1 MTSPR
6 PSTSLNAS
14 GRNTTYTNRR
24 TKLNNQTLNFDV
36 VVIGAGAAGCV
47 AAGTA
52 ALYGKTVCL
61 LERNDRPARKVGIT
75 GKGRCNVTNN
85 CPPAEF
91 ITNVR
96 EGGRF
101 LQSVLY
107 RFPPE
112 YVMNFFEEQGVPL
125 KTERGNRVFPVSDK
139 AIDIVDALVRYA
151 KRSGAKII
159 KGRALSFDMTDGY
172 VSAVICQDG
181 TRINCGS
188 VIVATGGLSYPATGS
203 TGDGYALALQAGHTL
218 IPTRPSLVP
227 LITKPAY
234 PDLSGLSLKNV
245 RLSMTDTDSGK
256 TLFSDMGE
264 LLFTHF
270 GVSGPLILTA
280 SGSMSKA
287 PDRYRLDLDLKP
299 GLDREMLDARV
310 LRDLKEFSGRKIVNS
325 LGKLLPK
332 ALILPIINLCDISP
346 DTKVDQITREQRL
359 KLVEQ
364 LKCFSLYPT
373 AFRSIDE
380 AVVTA
385 GGVSTKELEP
395 KTMRSKLVDNLYFA
409 GEVID
414 CDAKTGGFNL
424 QIAFSTGFAAGEA
437 NQ

>member
-1 MTSPR
+1 V
-6 PSTSLNAS
+6 N
-14 GRNTTYTNRR
+14 NR
-24 TKLNNQTLNFDV
+24 TLDFDV

-52 ALYGKTVCL
+52 ALNGLRVCL

-85 CPPAEF
+85 CTPAEF
-91 ITNVR
+91 LPHVR

-101 LQSVLY
+101 LQSALY
-107 RFPPE
+107 RYPPE
-112 YVMNFFEEQGVPL
+112 YVMNFFESQGVPL

-139 AIDIVDALVRYA
+139 AIDIVDALVNYA
-151 KRSGAKII
+151 RQSGAKLI
-159 KGRALSFDMTDGY
+159 KGRAVSLALSDGR
-172 VSAVICQDG
+172 VEAVLCQDG
-181 TRINCGS
+181 TRLNCSS

-203 TGDGYALALQAGHTL
+203 TGDGYTLALQAGHTI

-245 RLSMTDTDSGK
+245 RLTLSDLDTGK
-256 TLFSDMGE
+256 QIFSDIGE
-264 LLFTHF
+264 MLFTHF

-280 SGSMSKA
+280 SGSMSKS

-299 GLDREMLDARV
+299 GLDPEKLDARI
-310 LRDLKEFSGRKIVNS
+310 LRDFKEFSGRNFVNS
-325 LGKLLPK
+325 LSSLLPK
-332 ALILPIINLCDISP
+332 ALILPIIEACRIPPDIR
-346 DTKVDQITREQRL
+346 VDQITREQRHHL
-359 KLVEQ
+359 AEK
-364 LKCFSLYPT
+364 LKCFSLYPSS
-373 AFRSIDE
+373 FRSIEE

-395 KTMRSKLVDNLYFA
+395 KTMRSRLVNNLYFA

-424 QIAFSTGFAAGEA
+424 QIAFATGFAAGESCSETCW
-437 NQ
+437 